1 MSKIIE
7 QFAALREAVQFITS
21 NWIGPT
27 TLLWRGSVED
37 FHAAVIGAG
46 MTRED
51 ITGVLDA
58 LASGEPV
65 PVDGVS
71 GVWNRAGEL
80 VEVIVYSPVELRR
93 GF

>member
-7 QFAALREAVQFITS
+7 QFAALREAVQFITT

-58 LASGEPV
+58 LAAGEPV

-71 GVWNRAGEL
+71 GVWNRAGVL
-80 VEVIVYSPVELRR
+80 VEVLVFRPVEAPN
-93 GF
+93 GC

>member
-1 MSKIIE
+1 MD
-7 QFAALREAVQFITS
+7 ALRRQIEAIEEAANFIRET
-21 NWIGPT
+21 WIRPT
-27 TLLWRGSVED
+27 TLLWRGSVDD

-51 ITGVLDA
+51 IAGMLTA
-58 LASGEPV
+58 LAAGEPV

-80 VEVIVYSPVELRR
+80 VEVVVYRPLEVGS
-93 GF
+93 GC